1 MDCDLILKGGYVVD
15 PANQINDVMDVAV
28 KDGRIA
34 AVSTNLPTTECRRVI
49 EVDGFYVTPGLI
61 DLHVHVYGGYD
72 GWMFP
77 DVHSFSNGVTTV
89 VDAGGAGWK
98 SFEEFRQTIISQS
111 QTRVLA
117 FLNIVGAGM
126 LGAVEQDVSEMEPI
140 PCAEMVAKYPEHI
153 IGVKTAH
160 FGGLGWEAVE
170 TAIQAGE
177 LSQTPVMLDFW
188 PRPTRPYPELILER
202 MRPGDI
208 HTHVYARH
216 IPTLDENG
224 RVADYM
230 LEARQ
235 RGVLFDL
242 GHGAGSFWWRVAV
255 PAVQQGFLPDVI
267 STDLHKRSAL
277 IPNANM
283 LTTMSKCLN
292 MGITLEEVILRSTV
306 KPAQAIHRPELGH
319 LSLEAEADIAVLN
332 IRQGEFGFVDSGHA
346 RLRGSQKLESIMT
359 VRNGRIVWDPNGL
372 SWPDWETAGQYDVI
386 HH

>member
-1 MDCDLILKGGYVVD
+1 M
-15 PANQINDVMDVAV
+15 
-28 KDGRIA
+28 
-34 AVSTNLPTTECRRVI
+34 
-49 EVDGFYVTPGLI
+49 
-61 DLHVHVYGGYD
+61 
-72 GWMFP
+72 
-77 DVHSFSNGVTTV
+77 
-89 VDAGGAGWK
+89 
-98 SFEEFRQTIISQS
+98 
-111 QTRVLA
+111 
-117 FLNIVGAGM
+117 
-126 LGAVEQDVSEMEPI
+126 
-140 PCAEMVAKYPEHI
+140 
-153 IGVKTAH
+153 
-160 FGGLGWEAVE
+160 
-170 TAIQAGE
+170 QAGD
-177 LSQTPVMLDFW
+177 LSQTPVMIDFW

-224 RVADYM
+224 KVADYM

-235 RGVLFDL
+235 RGILFDL

-292 MGITLEEVILRSTV
+292 MGITLEDVILRSTV
-306 KPAQAIHRPELGH
+306 KPAQAIHRPKLGH

-332 IRQGEFGFVDSGHA
+332 IRQGDFGFVDSGHA